1 MSYPRPNQHTGPLAG
16 HVRTGRT
23 YSPPLSATG
32 VFALADWVRDDLP
45 DLLWPTLVLSE
56 LGTASGRR
64 FVSWQKAVLQDLSE
78 HAEPDLIADC
88 LDGRFTGLDRLA
100 DRTPDA
106 KDIVRR
112 RAREHGLLPTPV
124 ARVIGSYPAR
134 PADWLVDDD
143 PASIDDAGLRLLAS
157 ALVEVLRDGHREA
170 VIKCLGIWSAVQA
183 GTFRSSGDMIDLLK
197 TYPTDPSTRGR
208 ADTAVRAAW
217 GARKG
222 MLLYHDE
229 NHFEASIQW
238 ARSFWTTNSMTSRCV
253 RHRSEEIADDVEAS
267 TDSGDAP
274 PEPTPMPDSGS
285 HLRRAAI
292 DLLSSYVQALETAPM
307 NLYDRERQE
316 VHSGLVARAGRD
328 VITALGIPDL
338 WCMEHGAHIV
348 RVLVE
353 ARIYLQW
360 MAQQEPSIY
369 KAFQD
374 YGAGKAKLY
383 ARIVDEV
390 PEEAR
395 QQGFVEAVEELER
408 LSRNGGIIDYR
419 TVDTRDSF
427 AEGKSIRAMAQEC
440 GLIDLYRQA
449 YYMASG
455 VAHSEWWSVE
465 THAME
470 RCLNVMHGG
479 HMIPSLSLNAGGNL
493 DVATSWVDQFGAL
506 IRLSLRVLGTDA
518 NAVDNA
524 FSWLDGSNEAL
535 GSTS

>member
-1 MSYPRPNQHTGPLAG
+1 MSYPRPNQHSGPLAG
-16 HVRTGRT
+16 HVRAGRT
-23 YSPPLSATG
+23 YAPPLSATG
-32 VFALADWVRDDLP
+32 VFVLADWVRDDLP

-56 LGTASGRR
+56 LGTVGGRR
-64 FVSWQKAVLQDLSE
+64 FVSWQKAVLQDLAG

-100 DRTPDA
+100 DQTPDA

-112 RAREHGLLPTPV
+112 RAREHGLLPT
-124 ARVIGSYPAR
+124 AATRVIASYPAR
-134 PADWLVDDD
+134 PADWLVDDHSA
-143 PASIDDAGLRLLAS
+143 PINEAEFRLLAN

-183 GTFRSSGDMIDLLK
+183 GTYTASGDMIDLLK
-197 TYPTDPSTRGR
+197 TYPTDPSTRGQ
-208 ADTAVRAAW
+208 ADSAVRAAW
-217 GARKG
+217 GGRKG

-229 NHFEASIQW
+229 DYFNASTQW
-238 ARSFWTTNSMTSRCV
+238 ARSFWAMNSVTSRCV
-253 RHRSEEIADDVEAS
+253 RRRSEEIADDMEPS
-267 TDSGDAP
+267 TESGDGP
-274 PEPTPMPDSGS
+274 PEPTPMPDAGS
-285 HLRRAAI
+285 HLRRLAM

-307 NLYDRERQE
+307 DLYDRERQE
-316 VHSGLVARAGRD
+316 VHSGLVTRAGRD

-353 ARIYLQW
+353 TRIYLLW

-383 ARIVDEV
+383 ARIVDEL

-395 QQGFVEAVEELER
+395 QPGFVEAVEELER

-470 RCLNVMHGG
+470 RCLNVLHGG
-479 HMIPSLSLNAGGNL
+479 HMIPNLSLNAGGNV
-493 DVATSWVDQFGAL
+493 DVATSWVEQFYAL
-506 IRLSLRVLGTDA
+506 IRMSMRVLGTHA
-518 NAVDNA
+518 AAVDNA
-524 FSWLDGSNEAL
+524 FSWLDDINEGSD
-535 GSTS
+535 STS